1 MLEPPPA
8 PWACHPIKYAVPEDL
23 AKGSDAAKYTRLTRT
38 LLVSKMVS
46 KRRTSAIPRDMQKHQ
61 LTISQLCCSQG
72 QRAALPGSY

>member
-46 KRRTSAIPRDMQKHQ
+46 RRRTGAIPGDM
-61 LTISQLCCSQG
+61 
-72 QRAALPGSY
+72 